1 MRMSQSLSRKDVP
14 LCFSFIIS
22 IALILLRIFIGLPR
36 KIRVIKLIRA
46 FWFWAGS
53 GDIPEIFSRRRV
65 CELIEQSH
73 IIKCFHLPPSLSF
86 DRHVQKIPLKWSIS
100 TYSFKS
106 EAILRLGSAHPVN
119 ETLIRRGVTQIPA
132 HTWKTS
138 DYPRTTVQAS
148 GLGLC
153 PSLIGR

>member
-106 EAILRLGSAHPVN
+106 EAILRTARLSSSRQWNPD
-119 ETLIRRGVTQIPA
+119 
-132 HTWKTS
+132 KTRS
-138 DYPRTTVQAS
+138 HSNSSTYAEDQWLPNNHSS
-148 GLGLC
+148 G
-153 PSLIGR
+153 